1 MSLAGVLLAVV
12 LGCALQLQ
20 QAGLAPASVYG
31 LWVLAGLVLGL
42 LAWGLRRWGAPLG
55 RAGPGRVLPALLLSA
70 GVACLA
76 FASTGLRALHFAQ
89 QALPPALEGQD
100 IQVEGRIVDMPQRGE
115 FGPRFVLQ
123 VTQADVA
130 GVPPRLLI
138 SWYHGPVA
146 PDEGTAPARTSP
158 VLRAGEQWR
167 FVVRLKAPQG
177 LRNPRGFDYE
187 LWLWERGIQA
197 TGSVRA
203 RVLQPQRLAPAP
215 ALSLQGARQSVRD
228 AVFARVGDA
237 APAGVLAGL
246 AVGDQQAITHADWDV
261 FRATGVAHLMS
272 ISGLHVTMFAWLAA
286 ALVGAAWRRCAPL
299 CLMWPAPHA
308 ALLGGTALAALYAAF
323 SGGGIPAQRTV
334 WMLATVGL
342 LRLAGLR
349 WPWPYVW
356 GGVAAAMAL
365 IDPWALLQPGFWLS
379 FVAVGILFATD
390 DGPTHV
396 RSGGLGARC
405 RALLREQGVITVA
418 LAPLTLA
425 LFGQVSLVGLVANL
439 VAIPWVTLVVT
450 PLALAGTLWPPLWDA
465 GAWAVG
471 ALMQVLQVLA
481 LLPGGVWSAAA
492 APVWAAWAG
501 LAGGLLLVMRL
512 PPPLRALGLPLM
524 WPLLAWQAPRP
535 PAGQFEL
542 LAADIGQGTAVIVRT
557 ATRSLLYDTGPRFG
571 SDSDAG
577 QRVLLPLLRAFG
589 DRPERVVVSHR
600 DNDHIGGA
608 ASVLAQHEDAALLSS
623 IEHGHPLAVLHRHTR
638 CLAGQHWTWDGV
650 DFEFLHPRAVDY
662 AVRSDKPNTVS
673 CVLRITAAADAR
685 GKGACALLTGDI
697 ERAQELA
704 LVSAQGD
711 RLRCELLLVPHH
723 GSKTSSSEV
732 FLDAVQP
739 RVALVQAGYRNRYG
753 HPAEPVMARYA
764 QRGIPVWTSPA
775 CGAAG
780 WSSSAPDQVRC
791 ERELARRYWHHAT
804 P

>member
-1 MSLAGVLLAVV
+1 MALAGVLWAIV

-20 QAGLAPASVYG
+20 QARLALASTYG
-31 LWVLAGLVLGL
+31 AWALAGLVLGL
-42 LAWGLRRWGAPLG
+42 IAWGLRNRGAPS
-55 RAGPGRVLPALLLSA
+55 RAGLRRVLSAALLSV
-70 GVACLA
+70 GIGGLA
-76 FASTGLRALHFAQ
+76 FATTGLRALHFAQ
-89 QALPPALEGQD
+89 QALPPAVEGRD
-100 IQVEGRIVDMPQRGE
+100 IRVEGRIVDMPQRGE
-115 FGPRFVLQ
+115 FGPRFVLA

-138 SWYHGPVA
+138 SWYQGPAA
-146 PDEGTAPARTSP
+146 PDEGAAPARTTE

-167 FVVRLKAPQG
+167 FVVRLKAPHG

-203 RVLQPQRLAPAP
+203 GVLPPQRLSPAP
-215 ALSLQGARQSVRD
+215 ALSLQGARQSLRD
-228 AVFARVGDA
+228 ALFARVRET

-246 AVGDQQAITHADWDV
+246 AVGDQQAITQADWDV

-286 ALVGAAWRRCAPL
+286 AVVGAAWRRCASL

-308 ALLGGTALAALYAAF
+308 ALVGGIALAALYAAF

-356 GGVAAAMAL
+356 GGVAAVLAL

-390 DGPTHV
+390 DGQAQA
-396 RSGGLGARC
+396 RSGGVGARL
-405 RALLREQGVITVA
+405 RALLREQAVITVA

-425 LFGQVSLVGLVANL
+425 LFGQVSLVGLLANL
-439 VAIPWVTLVVT
+439 VAIPWVTLIVT
-450 PLALAGTLWPPLWDA
+450 PLALGGALWSPLWDA
-465 GAWAVG
+465 GAWAV
-471 ALMQVLQVLA
+471 AVLMQVLQVLT

-501 LAGGLLLVMRL
+501 LVGGLLLVMRL
-512 PPPLRALGLPLM
+512 PPALRALGLPLM

-535 PAGQFEL
+535 LPGQFEL

-557 ATRSLLYDTGPRFG
+557 ATRSLLYDTGPRLG

-589 DRPERVVVSHR
+589 DRLDRVVVSHR

-608 ASVLAQHEDAALLSS
+608 ASVLAQHEDAELLSS

-638 CLAGQHWTWDGV
+638 CLAGQRWTWDGV
-650 DFEFLHPRAVDY
+650 GFEFLHPRAADY
-662 AVRSDKPNTVS
+662 AVRPDKPNTVS
-673 CVLRITAAADAR
+673 CVLRITAQANAHEA
-685 GKGACALLTGDI
+685 GACALLTGDI

-704 LVSAQGD
+704 MVSVLGD
-711 RLRCELLLVPHH
+711 TLRCELLLVPHH
-723 GSKTSSSEV
+723 GSKTSSSDV

-739 RVALVQAGYRNRYG
+739 RLALVQAGYRNRYG

-764 QRGIPVWTSPA
+764 QRGIPVLTSPT

-791 ERELARRYWHHAT
+791 EREQARRYWHHRS

>member
-1 MSLAGVLLAVV
+1 MALAGVLWAIV

-20 QAGLAPASVYG
+20 QARLALASTYG
-31 LWVLAGLVLGL
+31 AWALAGLVLGL
-42 LAWGLRRWGAPLG
+42 IAWGLRNRGAPP
-55 RAGPGRVLPALLLSA
+55 RAGLRRVLSAALLSV
-70 GVACLA
+70 GIGGLA
-76 FASTGLRALHFAQ
+76 FATTGLRALHFAQ
-89 QALPPALEGQD
+89 QALPPALEGRD
-100 IQVEGRIVDMPQRGE
+100 IRVEGRIVDMPQRGE
-115 FGPRFVLQ
+115 FGPRFVLA

-138 SWYHGPVA
+138 SWYQGPAA
-146 PDEGTAPARTSP
+146 PDEGAAPARTTE

-167 FVVRLKAPQG
+167 FVVRLKAPHG

-203 RVLQPQRLAPAP
+203 GVLPPQRLSPAP
-215 ALSLQGARQSVRD
+215 ALSLQGARQSLRD
-228 AVFARVGDA
+228 ALFARVRET

-246 AVGDQQAITHADWDV
+246 AVGDQQAITQADWDV

-286 ALVGAAWRRCAPL
+286 AVVGAAWRRCASL

-308 ALLGGTALAALYAAF
+308 ALVGGIALAALYAAF

-356 GGVAAAMAL
+356 GGVAAGMAV

-390 DGPTHV
+390 DGQAQARP
-396 RSGGLGARC
+396 GGVGARL
-405 RALLREQGVITVA
+405 RALLREQAVITVA

-425 LFGQVSLVGLVANL
+425 LFGQVSLVGLLANL
-439 VAIPWVTLVVT
+439 VAIPWVTLIVT
-450 PLALAGTLWPPLWDA
+450 PLALGGALWSPLWDA
-465 GAWAVG
+465 GAWAV
-471 ALMQVLQVLA
+471 AVLMQVLQVLV

-501 LAGGLLLVMRL
+501 LVGGLLLVMRL
-512 PPPLRALGLPLM
+512 PPALRALGLPLM

-535 PAGQFEL
+535 LPGQFEL

-557 ATRSLLYDTGPRFG
+557 ARRSLLYDTGPRHG

-589 DRPERVVVSHR
+589 DRLDRVVVSHR

-608 ASVLAQHEDAALLSS
+608 ASVLAQHEDAELLSS

-638 CLAGQHWTWDGV
+638 CLTGQRWTWDGV
-650 DFEFLHPRAVDY
+650 DFEFLHPRAADY
-662 AVRSDKPNTVS
+662 AVRPDKPNTVS
-673 CVLRITAAADAR
+673 CVLRITAQADAQ
-685 GKGACALLTGDI
+685 GACALLTGDI

-704 LVSAQGD
+704 LVSSLGD
-711 RLRCELLLVPHH
+711 TLRCELLLVPHH
-723 GSKTSSSEV
+723 GSKTSSSDL

-739 RVALVQAGYRNRYG
+739 RLALVQAGYRNRYG

-764 QRGIPVWTSPA
+764 QRGIPVLTSPA

-791 ERELARRYWHHAT
+791 EREQARRYWHHRS

>member
-1 MSLAGVLLAVV
+1 MWLAGWLLAVV
-12 LGCALQLQ
+12 LGCAAQLQ
-20 QAGLAPASVYG
+20 QVRLAPASVYG
-31 LWVLAGLVLGL
+31 VWALAGLALGL
-42 LAWGLRRWGAPLG
+42 LAWGLRRWAAQPG
-55 RAGPGRVLPALLLSA
+55 RAGRVLSALLLSV
-70 GVACLA
+70 GVGCLA
-76 FASTGLRALHFAQ
+76 FASTGVRALLFSQ
-89 QALPPALEGQD
+89 QALPPALEGRD

-115 FGPRFVLQ
+115 FGPRFLLE
-123 VTQADVA
+123 VTQAEVV

-138 SWYHGPVA
+138 SWYQGPAA
-146 PDEGTAPARTSP
+146 PVEGAVSARTSA

-167 FVVRLKAPQG
+167 FMVRLKAPHG

-203 RVLQPQRLAPAP
+203 GVLQPQRLSPAP
-215 ALSLQGARQSVRD
+215 VLSLQGARQSLRD
-228 AVFARVGDA
+228 ALFARVRET

-246 AVGDQQAITHADWDV
+246 AVGDQQAITQADWDV

-299 CLMWPAPHA
+299 CLMWPAAHA
-308 ALLGGTALAALYAAF
+308 ALVGGIALAALYAAF

-334 WMLATVGL
+334 WMLTTVGL

-356 GGVAAAMAL
+356 GGVAAGMAV

-390 DGPTHV
+390 DGQAQA
-396 RSGGLGARC
+396 RSGGLGARL
-405 RALLREQGVITVA
+405 RALLREQAVITVA

-425 LFGQVSLVGLVANL
+425 LFGQVSLVGLLANL
-439 VAIPWVTLVVT
+439 VAIPWVTLIVT
-450 PLALAGTLWPPLWDA
+450 PLALAGALWSPLWDA
-465 GAWAVG
+465 GAWAV
-471 ALMQVLQVLA
+471 AVLMQVLQVLA

-501 LAGGLLLVMRL
+501 LLGGLLLVMRL
-512 PPPLRALGLPLM
+512 PPALRALGLPLM

-535 PAGQFEL
+535 PPGQFEL

-557 ATRSLLYDTGPRFG
+557 ARHSLLYDTGPRHG

-589 DRPERVVVSHR
+589 DRLDRVVVSHR

-638 CLAGQHWTWDGV
+638 CLAGQRWTSDGV
-650 DFEFLHPRAVDY
+650 DFEFLHPQAAHY
-662 AVRSDKPNTVS
+662 AARSDKPNTVS
-673 CVLRITAAADAR
+673 CVLRITAQAHAHGA
-685 GKGACALLTGDI
+685 GACALLTGDI

-704 LVSAQGD
+704 LVSALGD
-711 RLRCELLLVPHH
+711 TLRCELLLVPHH
-723 GSKTSSSEV
+723 GSKTSSSDV

-739 RVALVQAGYRNRYG
+739 RLALVQAGYRNRYG
-753 HPAEPVMARYA
+753 HPAESVMARYA
-764 QRGIPVWTSPA
+764 QRGIPVRTSST

-780 WSSSAPDQVRC
+780 WSSNSPNQVRC
-791 ERELARRYWHHAT
+791 EREQARRYWHHRS